1 MELTEEEQDLYTK
14 SKTEYEAKISE
25 HTKQKE
31 GIEKISHQKL
41 LDGKGTKVIRKVNL
55 N

>member
-14 SKTEYEAKISE
+14 SKTEYETKISE

-31 GIEKISHQKL
+31 DFIKKGDYEKEMK
-41 LDGKGTKVIRKVNL
+41 KKEN
-55 N
+55 

>member
-14 SKTEYEAKISE
+14 SKTEYETKISE

-31 GIEKISHQKL
+31 DFIKL
-41 LDGKGTKVIRKVNL
+41 GDY
-55 N
+55 